1 MELDFKS
8 TPLPCNIR
16 DSSETN
22 NYQRNIV
29 VSILKVQ
36 RVITAKLMVSIFSIN
51 MAMIA
56 YNGIHALSFLL
67 SGFFARYIVQHI
79 IRLCTITR
87 SNQIN

>member
-22 NYQRNIV
+22 NYQRNIA
-29 VSILKVQ
+29 VSIQ

-56 YNGIHALSFLL
+56 YNGIHALLFLL

>member
-1 MELDFKS
+1 MELDLKP

-16 DSSETN
+16 NSLVSS
-22 NYQRNIV
+22 NYHCNIV
-29 VSILKVQ
+29 VSIQ
-36 RVITAKLMVSIFSIN
+36 RVITDKLRVSIFSIN
-51 MAMIA
+51 MAMVA